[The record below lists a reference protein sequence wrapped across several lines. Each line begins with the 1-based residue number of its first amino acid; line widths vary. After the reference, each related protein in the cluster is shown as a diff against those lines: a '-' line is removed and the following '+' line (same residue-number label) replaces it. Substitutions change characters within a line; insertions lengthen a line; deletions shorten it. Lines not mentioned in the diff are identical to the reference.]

1 MKYHNE
7 HVIENIIY
15 YFIQFVFINSITNN
29 WYSVVIII
37 INKLKLFL
45 LNINHNYFF
54 IMVIDYKN
62 YKIYLT
68 LVYTVVFIQTL
79 NNFYS

>member
-1 MKYHNE
+1 MNYHNE

-37 INKLKLFL
+37 INKLKLL
-45 LNINHNYFF
+45 CTQHL
-54 IMVIDYKN
+54 
-62 YKIYLT
+62 
-68 LVYTVVFIQTL
+68 
-79 NNFYS
+79 S